1 MTEYNFS
8 FDKEQILNLSKSIS
22 FLVSHTMINAIQTGI
37 QMNECEFL
45 CDIMQFKESIDKHV
59 VNLAANA

>member
-22 FLVSHTMINAIQTGI
+22 FLLSHTMINAIQTGI
-37 QMNECEFL
+37 NTKECEFL
-45 CDIMQFKESIDKHV
+45 CDIMQFKEDIDNRV
-59 VNLAANA
+59 VELAANA